1 MERPAG
7 IEPVVIGLEDRSS
20 AIELRTLWSESADC
34 DAPTRV
40 SPNIT
45 HVHRPTP
52 SCGRTGG
59 RGCRSWSLAGVAIL
73 LLSACSSNP
82 PVISGDTS
90 CERFRHI
97 SATPAQIKVFADNW
111 EVMETY
117 ADAIVAHNL
126 EYDAHCLRGGE

>member
-1 MERPAG
+1 MSAAAAG
-7 IEPVVIGLEDRSS
+7 VGVEPTLPGVATLGGVLAQGAFSHS
-20 AIELRTLWSESADC
+20 AIRTTA
-34 DAPTRV
+34 A
-40 SPNIT
+40 
-45 HVHRPTP
+45 
-52 SCGRTGG
+52 
-59 RGCRSWSLAGVAIL
+59 VAIL
-73 LLSACSSNP
+73 LLSACGSNP

-117 ADAIVAHNL
+117 ADQIVSHNV